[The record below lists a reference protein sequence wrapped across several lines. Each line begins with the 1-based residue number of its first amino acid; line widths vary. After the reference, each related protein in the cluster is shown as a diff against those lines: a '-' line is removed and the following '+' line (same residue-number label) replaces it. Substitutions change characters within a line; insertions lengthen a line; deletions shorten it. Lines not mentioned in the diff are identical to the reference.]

1 MTQLHE
7 KTFEYLELTDD
18 QAASVQVCHEAVAQ
32 YARTLSEIVPDGAD
46 KTYALRKLRDVA
58 MWVNVAITRNADGS
72 PRNGEE
78 PAGPS

>member
-18 QAASVQVCHEAVAQ
+18 QAESVRACHEAVAQ

-72 PRNGEE
+72 PRADEGQTE
-78 PAGPS
+78 PS

>member
-7 KTFEYLELTDD
+7 STFEYLPVTDD
-18 QAASVQVCHEAVAQ
+18 QKASIQVCREAAAE

-72 PRNGEE
+72 PRDGEG